1 MKILIC
7 GASGFLGQHLE
18 RHLLQAEHTVLRGLR
33 QPQRPGDLGIDFSL
47 TGQLQTWAKQLAGFD
62 VVINAVGILV
72 ESKQARFAELHQH
85 GPQDLFAACL
95 AAGVGRVLQISALGA
110 AQGDTAYFA
119 SKRAADEYL
128 MRLPMQWQIVRP
140 SLVYGADGRSAGLLR
155 QLASLPL
162 IPLPAGGDQA
172 LQPIH
177 VDDLCAAITSLIDPA
192 TPHGQCVD
200 LLGPAQTTLRDLLLH
215 LRHSMGLPSACC
227 INIPAGMMRCTAWVA
242 GHLPGS
248 LLTPDTWVM
257 LQVGNV
263 GDAHA
268 TQTLLGHPPR
278 TVANFISPNEAS
290 ALRLQALAAWHNP
303 LLRLVL
309 ALVWLA
315 TGLISLLVYPVPD
328 SLALL
333 ARTGLSGA
341 SAYVALYG
349 AVALDLTLGWAT
361 LFKPGRRLWL
371 RQIGLITSYSLI
383 IALCL
388 TEYLNH
394 PFGPILKNLPML
406 ALLTVLLSE
415 ETAL

>member
-18 RHLLQAEHTVLRGLR
+18 RHLRQAGHTVVRGLR
-33 QPQRPGDLGIDFSL
+33 QPQRPSDLGIDF
-47 TGQLQTWAKQLAGFD
+47 THIGQTKDWAEQLAVFD

-72 ESKQARFAELHQH
+72 ESPQARFADLHQH
-85 GPQDLFAACL
+85 GPQGLFAACL
-95 AAGVGRVLQISALGA
+95 TAGVGRVVQISALGA
-110 AQGDTAYFA
+110 TQGDTAYFT

-128 MRLPMQWQIVRP
+128 MRLPMQWQIVHP

-162 IPLPAGGDQA
+162 IPLPAGGQQA

-177 VDDLCAAITSLIDPA
+177 VDDLCAAITKLIDPA

-200 LLGPAQTTLRDLLLH
+200 LVGPAQMTLRELLQH
-215 LRHSMGLPSACC
+215 LRRAMGLPSACC
-227 INIPAGMMRCTAWVA
+227 INIPAGLMRCVARVA

-248 LLTPDTWVM
+248 LLTPDTWAM
-257 LQVGNV
+257 LQAGNV
-263 GDAHA
+263 ADARATHA
-268 TQTLLGHPPR
+268 LLGHAPR
-278 TVANFISPNEAS
+278 TVESFITPAQAP
-290 ALRLQALAAWHNP
+290 ALRLQALAAWRNP

-315 TGLISLLVYPVPD
+315 TGLISLLVYPVSD

-333 ARTGLSGA
+333 ARTGLSGTA
-341 SAYVALYG
+341 AYLALYG
-349 AVALDLTLGWAT
+349 AVALDLALGWAT
-361 LFKPGRRLWL
+361 LIKPGRRLWMG
-371 RQIGLITSYSLI
+371 QMVLISAYSGV

-388 TEYLNH
+388 PEYLSH
-394 PFGPILKNLPML
+394 PFGPILKNLAVL
-406 ALLTVLLSE
+406 ALLIVLLSE

>member
-18 RHLLQAEHTVLRGLR
+18 RHLLQAGHTLVRGQR
-33 QPQRPGDLGIDFSL
+33 QPQRPGDLCINFTH
-47 TGQLQTWAKQLAGFD
+47 TGQIQAWAKQLTGFD

-72 ESKQARFAELHQH
+72 ESEQARFSDLHQR

-95 AAGVGRVLQISALGA
+95 AAGVGRVVQISALGA
-110 AQGDTAYFA
+110 AQGDTAYFR

-128 MRLPMQWQIVRP
+128 MHLPLQWQIVRP
-140 SLVYGADGRSAGLLR
+140 SLVYGADGRSAGFLR

-162 IPLPAGGDQA
+162 IALPAGGQQA

-177 VDDLCAAITSLIDPA
+177 VDDLCAAITTLINPA

-200 LLGPAQTTLRDLLLH
+200 LVGPAQMTLRELLLY
-215 LRHSMGLPSACC
+215 LGRGMGLPSACS
-227 INIPAGMMRCTAWVA
+227 INIPAGLMRCTARVA

-248 LLTPDTWVM
+248 LLTPDTWAM
-257 LQVGNV
+257 LQAGNV
-263 GDAHA
+263 AHAQA
-268 TQTLLGHPPR
+268 TQTLLGHAPR
-278 TVANFISPNEAS
+278 AMESFITPTDAP
-290 ALRLQALAAWHNP
+290 ALRLQALAAWRNP

-315 TGLISLLVYPVPD
+315 TGLISLLVYPVSD

-333 ARTGLSGA
+333 ARTGLGGTA
-341 SAYVALYG
+341 AYLALYG
-349 AVALDLTLGWAT
+349 AVALDLALGWAT
-361 LFKPGRRLWL
+361 LVKPGRRLWMG
-371 RQIGLITSYSLI
+371 QMVLISAYSGV

-388 TEYLNH
+388 PEYLSH

-415 ETAL
+415 ETAP